1 MRKVF
6 CESLGKELELPDEIE
21 KIVSLSPTAT
31 EVVNELGLADKLK
44 AVSTYCVHPIDWRK
58 KIPVIGA
65 YQNIKENL
73 LKEINP
79 DIILTTTGYQ
89 REFALQLS
97 EKYNVYTFALPPTV
111 SAIIATAA
119 ELGIALGVPEKA
131 TELQKKYTQQLHSFT
146 NNNNKKPTVYLEIDL
161 GGPVSFG
168 RYSYITDAFRW
179 LGINHIFQDK
189 NCEWLTPTTEE
200 LLAKPIDYII
210 YEPKMFSKKHRTI
223 DELVEYFTAR
233 GLGNLPAVKN
243 RKIIITPTSN
253 DFIAHHGPSFIT
265 NVMPWLNETIK
276 MTQQF

>member
-6 CESLGKELELPDEIE
+6 CESLGTELTLPDKIE

-31 EVVNELGLADKLK
+31 EVVHALGLSGKLK
-44 AVSTYCVHPIDWRK
+44 AVSTYCVHPFDWRK
-58 KIPVIGA
+58 KVPVIGA

-89 REFALQLS
+89 RDFALKLS

-111 SAIIATAA
+111 SAIIASAA
-119 ELGIALGVPEKA
+119 ELGVALGVPEKA
-131 TELQKKYTQQLHSFT
+131 TVLQKEYTQQLNAFT
-146 NNNNKKPTVYLEIDL
+146 PKENKNSPTVYLEIDL

-179 LGINHIFQDK
+179 LGINHIFQDE
-189 NCEWLTPTTEE
+189 NCEWLTPTSEQI
-200 LLAKPIDYII
+200 LSKPIDYII
-210 YEPKMFSKKHRTI
+210 YEPKMFSSKNRTI
-223 DELVEYFTAR
+223 DELVKYFTSR
-233 GLGNLPAVKN
+233 RLGELPAVKD
-243 RKIIITPTSN
+243 RKIIITPSKN

-265 NVMPWLNETIK
+265 NVMPWLSENLK
-276 MTQQF
+276 

>member
-6 CESLGKELELPDEIE
+6 CESLGTELTLPDKIE

-31 EVVNELGLADKLK
+31 EVVHALGLSGKLK
-44 AVSTYCVHPIDWRK
+44 AVSTYCVLPFDWRK
-58 KIPVIGA
+58 KVPVIGA

-89 REFALQLS
+89 RDFALKLS

-111 SAIIATAA
+111 SAIIASAA
-119 ELGIALGVPEKA
+119 ELGVALGVPEKA
-131 TELQKKYTQQLHSFT
+131 TVLQKEYTRQLNAFT
-146 NNNNKKPTVYLEIDL
+146 PKENKNSPTVYLEIDL

-179 LGINHIFQDK
+179 LGINHIFQDE
-189 NCEWLTPTTEE
+189 NCEWLTPTSEQI
-200 LLAKPIDYII
+200 LSKPIDYII
-210 YEPKMFSKKHRTI
+210 YEPKMFSSKNRTI
-223 DELVEYFTAR
+223 DELVKYFTSR
-233 GLGNLPAVKN
+233 RLGELPAVKD
-243 RKIIITPTSN
+243 RKIIITPSKN

-265 NVMPWLNETIK
+265 NVMPWLSENLK
-276 MTQQF
+276 